1 MKEKIIFTIIIGF
14 LVLVLIAVGLIS
26 EYVDKLSSSKD
37 KIESTY
43 LGEVEKCSLYKI
55 KVNRIPPTLLW
66 RCHD

>member
-1 MKEKIIFTIIIGF
+1 MTEKIIFTITTIF

-26 EYVDKLSSSKD
+26 EYADKLSSSKD